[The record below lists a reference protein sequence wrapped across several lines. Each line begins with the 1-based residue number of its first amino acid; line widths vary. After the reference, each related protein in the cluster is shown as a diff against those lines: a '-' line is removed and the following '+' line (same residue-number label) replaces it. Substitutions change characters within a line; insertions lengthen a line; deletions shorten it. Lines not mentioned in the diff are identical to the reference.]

1 MNNLEEKK
9 KFLESYNLSRLNLEE
24 IENMKKPITSTETE
38 RVIKNLPTIEV
49 SDQMASQMN
58 FIKHLEKS

>member
-24 IENMKKPITSTETE
+24 IENMKKPITSSETE

-49 SDQMASQMN
+49 SDRWLHRW
-58 FIKHLEKS
+58 IL

>member
-24 IENMKKPITSTETE
+24 IENMKKPITSSETE

-49 SDQMASQMN
+49 SDQMASQVN